1 MPGKKLSKKASII
14 FLELPPSLKKNPGL
28 FGLNQADYENT
39 GFRIDQ
45 EILLPVELVN
55 DEGNSDAVSLTGEM
69 ITREMLLTGM
79 LRVISSTAGLNLLS
93 SENRPKKIKS
103 GDILKEPFSAVPP
116 EWIEYYR
123 HLIFAVKPDIFHE
136 FSGAVIVKTANEE
149 WDMALEI
156 NEVLEGLFPRS
167 PGVLLNKA
175 LILGN
180 KALAR
185 EENFRKANSREA
197 NSREANSRKAS
208 SHMAGARDAGDNVTA
223 LALLAYE
230 TVLSME
236 PVLPDAYFNAGY
248 FFLGI
253 HDFER
258 AKECFSKYISLG
270 KVEGEDPTEL
280 FLAPSLPAEKILEA
294 EKIVRDISGQG
305 LDDISFREAYN
316 LINQGKDSEGL
327 DKIRVFIEKH
337 PKVRNG
343 WFILGWALR
352 KLGRY
357 DDALEAFK
365 KAIELGGTDTDT
377 QNEIAICYMELG
389 DLKSAQKNLEA
400 ALRKDPESIKIISN
414 LGVIALKNGKK
425 EEAEAFFR
433 TVLELDPGDPLALH
447 YLSL

>member
-1 MPGKKLSKKASII
+1 MNNKTKTTSVI
-14 FLELPPSLKKNPGL
+14 FLETPPSLKKNPGL
-28 FGLNQADYENT
+28 FGLNQNDFENT
-39 GFRIDQ
+39 GFRIDN
-45 EILLPVELVN
+45 EILLPVELAN
-55 DEGNSDAVSLTGEM
+55 DAGDSASLTGEM
-69 ITREMLLTGM
+69 ISREMLLTGM
-79 LRVISSTAGLNLLS
+79 LRVISSTTGLNVLS
-93 SENRPKKIKS
+93 TENRYKKIKS
-103 GDILKEPFSAVPP
+103 GDILREPFSTVPP

-136 FSGAVIVKTANEE
+136 FSGAVIVKAANEE

-185 EENFRKANSREA
+185 QSNSREVDA
-197 NSREANSRKAS
+197 AEMNAAEANA
-208 SHMAGARDAGDNVTA
+208 AEDVTV
-223 LALLAYE
+223 LALEAYE

-236 PVLPDAYFNAGY
+236 PVLPDAWFNAGY
-248 FFLGI
+248 FFMGI

-258 AKECFSKYISLG
+258 AKECFSNYVSIG
-270 KVEGEDPTEL
+270 KAEAEDPTEL

-305 LDDISFREAYN
+305 LDDINFREAYS
-316 LINQGKDSEGL
+316 LINQGKDNEGL
-327 DKIRVFIEKH
+327 VKIREFIEKH

-352 KLGRY
+352 KLGRFN
-357 DDALEAFK
+357 DALEAFK
-365 KAIELGGTDTDT
+365 KAIDLGGTDTDT
-377 QNEIAICYMELG
+377 QNEIAICYMETG
-389 DLKSAQKNLEA
+389 DLKAAQKNLEL
-400 ALRKDPESIKIISN
+400 ALGEDPESIKIISN
-414 LGVIALKNGKK
+414 LGILALKNGRQ

-447 YLSL
+447 FLGSG